1 MNWGLDN
8 MKLEEALKWLDKGKK
23 ISENSYDVT
32 TYLVKESDG
41 QIHEYN
47 FGESLETFSPLL
59 SEIKKE
65 SNKWYVV
72 SEDFIKRFKK
82 ASDYLKHHGWYHN
95 TDTVLLKSYK
105 LGFIEN
111 YINARIDLKDLS
123 CSLSLM
129 DIDGYTPWSCIFPV
143 DKIEDEDSVYDVKL
157 AFNETKKD
165 FEFVKN
171 LLYTDYNLG
180 IVKYDEEYVDE
191 EYKNMLNKI
200 KNCEES

>member
-1 MNWGLDN
+1 

-47 FGESLETFSPLL
+47 FGGSLETLSPLL
-59 SEIKKE
+59 SEVKKE

-72 SEDFIKRFKK
+72 GEDFIKRFIK
-82 ASDYLKHHGWYHN
+82 ASNYLKHYCWLHN

-105 LGFIEN
+105 LGFIQN
-111 YINARIDLKDLS
+111 YIDARIDLKDLS
-123 CSLSLM
+123 CSLSLI
-129 DIDGYTPWSCIFPV
+129 DINGYTPWSYTFPV
-143 DKIEDEDSVYDVKL
+143 DKIEDEEDVYDVKL

-165 FEFVKN
+165 FEYVRD
-171 LLYTDYNLG
+171 LLYTDRHLG
-180 IVKYDEEYVDE
+180 VVKYDEEYVDE
-191 EYKNMLNKI
+191 EYKKYV
-200 KNCEES
+200 K

>member
-1 MNWGLDN
+1 
-8 MKLEEALKWLDKGKK
+8 MKFEEALKYLDEGKK
-23 ISENSYDVT
+23 ISENSNDVT

-47 FGESLETFSPLL
+47 FGGNLETFSPLL
-59 SEIKKE
+59 SEVKKE
-65 SNKWYVV
+65 SSEWYVV
-72 SEDFIKRFKK
+72 SEDFIKRFRK

-105 LGFIEN
+105 LGIITN
-111 YINARIDLKDLS
+111 YIDARIDLKDLS
-123 CSLSLM
+123 CSLSLI
-129 DIDGYTPWSCIFPV
+129 DINGYTPWSYIFPV

-165 FEFVKN
+165 FEFVRD
-171 LLYTDYNLG
+171 LLYTDRDLG

-191 EYKNMLNKI
+191 EYKNMLNMTK
-200 KNCEES
+200 KLRGGRG

>member
-1 MNWGLDN
+1 

-32 TYLVKESDG
+32 TYLVKEGDG

-47 FGESLETFSPLL
+47 FGGNLETLSPLL
-59 SEIKKE
+59 SETKKE

-82 ASDYLKHHGWYHN
+82 ASDYLKYHGWHHN
-95 TDTVLLKSYK
+95 TDTLLLKSYK
-105 LGFIEN
+105 LGFISN
-111 YINARIDLKDLS
+111 YISAAIDLKDLS
-123 CSLSLM
+123 CSLSLI
-129 DIDGYTPWSCIFPV
+129 DIDRYDRIYNIFPV

-165 FEFVKN
+165 FEFVRD
-171 LLYTDYNLG
+171 LLYTDLHLG

-191 EYKNMLNKI
+191 ELKKYVK
-200 KNCEES
+200 

>member
-1 MNWGLDN
+1 
-8 MKLEEALKWLDKGKK
+8 MKLEEALKYLDKGKK

-32 TYLVKESDG
+32 TYLIKKSNG

-47 FGESLETFSPLL
+47 FAGTLETYSPLL

-65 SNKWYVV
+65 SDKWYVV
-72 SEDFIKRFKK
+72 SEDFIKRFRK
-82 ASDYLKHHGWYHN
+82 ASDYLEHHGWYHN
-95 TDTVLLKSYK
+95 SDTVLLKEYK

-123 CSLSLM
+123 CSLSLI
-129 DIDGYTPWSCIFPV
+129 DINGYKPLYDIIPV

-165 FEFVKN
+165 FDFVKN

-180 IVKYDEEYVDE
+180 IVKYDKEYVDE
-191 EYKNMLNKI
+191 ELNRI
-200 KNCEES
+200 KKLQMERE

>member
-1 MNWGLDN
+1 

-41 QIHEYN
+41 QIYEYD
-47 FGESLETFSPLL
+47 FGGSLETLSPLL
-59 SEIKKE
+59 SEVKKE

-82 ASDYLKHHGWYHN
+82 ASDYLENRGWHHN

-105 LGFIEN
+105 LGIITN
-111 YINARIDLKDLS
+111 YIDARIDLKDLS
-123 CSLSLM
+123 CSLSLI
-129 DIDGYTPWSCIFPV
+129 DINGYTPWSCIFPV
-143 DKIEDEDSVYDVKL
+143 SEIEDEDSVYDVKL

-165 FEFVKN
+165 FEFVRD
-171 LLYTDYNLG
+171 LLYTDRDLG
-180 IVKYDEEYVDE
+180 IVKYDEEYAEVE
-191 EYKNMLNKI
+191 LKNMLKSSKI
-200 KNCEES
+200 N

>member
-1 MNWGLDN
+1 

-41 QIHEYN
+41 QIHEYD
-47 FGESLETFSPLL
+47 FGGSSETLSPLL
-59 SEIKKE
+59 SEVKKE

-82 ASDYLKHHGWYHN
+82 ASDYLENRGWYHN

-111 YINARIDLKDLS
+111 YIDARIDLKDLS
-123 CSLSLM
+123 CSLSLI
-129 DIDGYTPWSCIFPV
+129 DINGYTPWSCIFPV
-143 DKIEDEDSVYDVKL
+143 SEIEDEDSVYDVKL

-171 LLYTDYNLG
+171 LLYTDYALG
-180 IVKYDEEYVDE
+180 IVKYDEEYVE
-191 EYKNMLNKI
+191 VELKNMLKSSKI
-200 KNCEES
+200 N

>member
-1 MNWGLDN
+1 

-23 ISENSYDVT
+23 ISENSYNVT
-32 TYLVKESDG
+32 TYLVKEYDG

-47 FGESLETFSPLL
+47 FGGSLETFSPLL
-59 SEIKKE
+59 SEVKKE
-65 SNKWYVV
+65 SDKWYVV
-72 SEDFIKRFKK
+72 SEDFIKRFRK
-82 ASDYLKHHGWYHN
+82 ASDYLKHHGWHHN

-111 YINARIDLKDLS
+111 YIDARIDLKDLS
-123 CSLSLM
+123 CSLSLI
-129 DIDGYTPWSCIFPV
+129 DINGYTPWSCIFPV

-171 LLYTDYNLG
+171 LLYTNHDLG
-180 IVKYDEEYVDE
+180 IVKYDEEYA
-191 EYKNMLNKI
+191 Y
-200 KNCEES
+200 EESKNILNSSKI